1 MFDFYFT
8 PKKQQRELVDA
19 PGVYSVKLT
28 RIGFKYKQDVPTIY
42 FCFELEGN
50 KVFFYNLK
58 FNKDGKEEVARKLR
72 IIEGLAFFASR
83 ESVLETIKGANS
95 VEELASGLE
104 MLRRGSE
111 SANETKRLKLVSYS
125 YGGREYVTIDAFKP
139 PFYV

>member
-8 PKKQQRELVDA
+8 PKKQQRELVNA
-19 PGVYSVKLT
+19 PGVYSAKLA

-42 FCFELEGN
+42 FCFELENN

-58 FNKDGKEEVARKLR
+58 FDKDGKEDVAKKLR
-72 IIEGLAFFASR
+72 IIEELVFFAPR
-83 ESVLETIKGANS
+83 ESVLRTIKEANS

-104 MLRRGSE
+104 ILRRNSQ
-111 SANETKRLKLVSYS
+111 SANEIRKLKLVSYNYKGS
-125 YGGREYVTIDAFKP
+125 EYITINAFKP